1 MPRGSPEI
9 AKHARKGGQ
18 ARQRSRLSLDRVEEA
33 FGELQTLDD
42 PERRLERLG
51 VWAAAGMLAGSV
63 AGAAVRSIEVWIRV
77 HESKLTEAVVEEL
90 KADVDRIKDEIKRRP
105 GVKAP

>member
-9 AKHARKGGQ
+9 AKHAQKGGH
-18 ARQRSRLSLDRVEEA
+18 ARQRSRLSVARVEEA

-42 PERRLERLG
+42 AQRRLERIG
-51 VWAAAGMLAGSV
+51 VWAAAGLLAGSV
-63 AGAAVRSIEVWIRV
+63 AGAAVRSIEVWLRA

-90 KADVDRIKDEIKRRP
+90 KADVDRIKGEIKRP
-105 GVKAP
+105 GRAPRS